1 MLARLRLGG
10 EFAQR
15 PRGEPPDRPA
25 RASRREFIELDEAH
39 SGWISRSP
47 AAATNTGL
55 SISTSWPDYDRR
67 CGGSRETHCTT
78 ACSRLAIGS
87 EGAPS
92 IAIDRAQE
100 ATIKSL
106 LARPRPT
113 TSVSN
118 PAPGPRLR
126 APTR

>member
-15 PRGEPPDRPA
+15 PRGEPPDQPA

-87 EGAPS
+87 EVHHRSPS
-92 IAIDRAQE
+92 IELRR
-100 ATIKSL
+100 L
-106 LARPRPT
+106 LSSPFLPPAPDDIPRPYERGGKK
-113 TSVSN
+113 
-118 PAPGPRLR
+118 AC
-126 APTR
+126 